1 MNIRISSDWAAGR
14 STFKYGSHCGPQE
27 IAHVLVSWR
36 IAGIPKGSE
45 KDAKQYFQDVMD
57 DGSHNL
63 QLSNCSTYLVGAIDE
78 MHYFQDASKGMW
90 HIGVQF
96 SQLLTADPS
105 GVKFPTI

>member
-1 MNIRISSDWAAGR
+1 
-14 STFKYGSHCGPQE
+14 
-27 IAHVLVSWR
+27 
-36 IAGIPKGSE
+36 
-45 KDAKQYFQDVMD
+45 MD

-78 MHYFQDASKGMW
+78 MHYFQDASKSMW

-105 GVKFPTI
+105 GVTFPTI